1 MKDKIFVFIFLSIF
15 LISLISAETMIVD
28 AWFENDIYKTSAEIN
43 LGKVIN
49 FDAVFSSTGSPS
61 TENILVDSSLTIVE
75 ISCNQIS
82 SHTKNCTYQATPTKV
97 GTFKITVTGTDNS
110 GDSDEAELTLT
121 VTSSSSNNAPVLD
134 SIGNK
139 VINENELLEFT
150 ISAKDSDIGDTLSF
164 SAPYLPTGATLNQNS
179 GQFSWIPTFSQSGT
193 YSITFSVSDGK
204 GGTDSETITI
214 TVNDVTTSDTTAPT
228 ITLNG
233 DSSITLELGEEYTE
247 LGATATDDRDG
258 NLTSEIIISSNVN
271 TSVLGTYQ
279 VNYTVSDSAGN
290 SVNATRTIIIED
302 TTAPLIEIVTPVN
315 KTYSNDEIEVQVR
328 ITELDLQN
336 CWYELNGN
344 ERTFACE
351 NGINNFE
358 IDAESGENEL
368 IIYANDSSGNENST
382 SITFEYKKKSKSHS
396 GGGGSSTTKV
406 VDSESTNKESSGNFA
421 IPSTTSNVKGNSYKE
436 LNFLYYLIISTASLG
451 IILVSLIL
459 YRKLKPVKKP
469 VKQNYTPTQNQN
481 SPYY

>member
-1 MKDKIFVFIFLSIF
+1 MKNKFFLLLYLSIF
-15 LISLISAETMIVD
+15 LLSFTNAAIVQS
-28 AWFENDIYKTSAEIN
+28 WFEANNET
-43 LGKVIN
+43 
-49 FDAVFSSTGSPS
+49 
-61 TENILVDSSLTIVE
+61 SLTINDGSSAIFNVYSTGE
-75 ISCNQIS
+75 AQVKLYDSSSNLIYTFIVPTLYGQEYTISKSLYGLIQGDS
-82 SHTKNCTYQATPTKV
+82 K
-97 GTFKITVTGTDNS
+97 TFRITSTTS
-110 GDSDEAELTLT
+110 GDYSDLYLT
-121 VTSSSSNNAPVLD
+121 VTSSSSGGETSNNAPVLAQ
-134 SIGNK
+134 IGNK

-150 ISAKDSDIGDTLSF
+150 ISATDYDIGDTLSF
-164 SAPYLPTGATLNQNS
+164 SYSYLPTGAILNSNS
-179 GQFSWIPTFSQSGT
+179 GQFSWTPTYSQSGS
-193 YSITFSVSDGK
+193 YQIEFQVSDGK

-233 DSSITLELGEEYTE
+233 NSSITLELGENYTE

-258 NLTSEIIISSNVN
+258 NLTSQIIISSDLN
-271 TSVLGTYQ
+271 TSLIGTYQ

-290 SVNATRTIIIED
+290 SANATRTIIVED
-302 TTAPLIEIVTPVN
+302 TTAPLIEIITPVN

-336 CWYELNGN
+336 CWYELNGE

-351 NGINNFE
+351 NGVNNFE

-382 SITFEYKKKSKSHS
+382 SIIFTYKKKSVSH
-396 GGGGSSTTKV
+396 GGGGSSTTKI
-406 VDSESTNKESSGNFA
+406 VDPELTKKESSGNFA
-421 IPSTTSNVKGNSYKE
+421 IPNTKSSVKENSYKE

-459 YRKLKPVKKP
+459 YRKLKPIKKP
-469 VKQNYTPTQNQN
+469 IKQNYTPTQNQS

>member
-1 MKDKIFVFIFLSIF
+1 M
-15 LISLISAETMIVD
+15 
-28 AWFENDIYKTSAEIN
+28 
-43 LGKVIN
+43 
-49 FDAVFSSTGSPS
+49 P
-61 TENILVDSSLTIVE
+61 
-75 ISCNQIS
+75 
-82 SHTKNCTYQATPTKV
+82 AT
-97 GTFKITVTGTDNS
+97 
-110 GDSDEAELTLT
+110 LTLT
-121 VTSSSSNNAPVLD
+121 VTSSSSGGGSTSNNAPVLD

-139 VINENELLEFT
+139 VVNENELLEFT
-150 ISAKDSDIGDTLSF
+150 ISATDKDSGDSLSF
-164 SAPYLPTGATLNQNS
+164 AASGIIDGVPSGLPTGASFNTDTKT
-179 GQFSWIPTFSQSGT
+179 FSWTPTSSQIGSYFILFT
-193 YSITFSVSDGK
+193 VSDGK
-204 GGTDSETITI
+204 TTDSEQIRI

-233 DSSITLELGEEYTE
+233 NSPITLELGEEYTE

-258 NLTSEIIISSNVN
+258 NLTSEIIISSDVN

-382 SITFEYKKKSKSHS
+382 SIIFEYKKKRKSQG

-406 VDSESTNKESSGNFA
+406 VDSKSTNKESSGNFA

>member
-1 MKDKIFVFIFLSIF
+1 MKNKFFLLLYLSIF
-15 LISLISAETMIVD
+15 LLSFTNAAIVQS
-28 AWFENDIYKTSAEIN
+28 WFEANNET
-43 LGKVIN
+43 
-49 FDAVFSSTGSPS
+49 
-61 TENILVDSSLTIVE
+61 SLTINDGSSAIFNVYSTGE
-75 ISCNQIS
+75 AQVKLYDSSSNLIYTFIVPTLYGQEYTISKSLYGLIQGDS
-82 SHTKNCTYQATPTKV
+82 K
-97 GTFKITVTGTDNS
+97 TFRITSTTS
-110 GDSDEAELTLT
+110 GDYSDLYLT
-121 VTSSSSNNAPVLD
+121 VTSSSSGGETSNNAPVLAQ
-134 SIGNK
+134 IGNK

-150 ISAKDSDIGDTLSF
+150 ISATDYDIGDTLSF
-164 SAPYLPTGATLNQNS
+164 SYSYLPTGAILNSNS
-179 GQFSWIPTFSQSGT
+179 GQFSWTPTYSQSGS
-193 YSITFSVSDGK
+193 YQIEFQVSDGK

-233 DSSITLELGEEYTE
+233 NSSITLELGENYTE

-258 NLTSEIIISSNVN
+258 NLTSQIIISSDLN
-271 TSVLGTYQ
+271 TSLIGTYQ

-290 SVNATRTIIIED
+290 SANATRTIIVED
-302 TTAPLIEIVTPVN
+302 TTAPLIEIITPVN

-336 CWYELNGN
+336 CWYELNGE

-382 SITFEYKKKSKSHS
+382 SILFTYKKKSGSHGG
-396 GGGGSSTTKV
+396 GGGGSSTTKI
-406 VDSESTNKESSGNFA
+406 VDSELTKKESSGNFA
-421 IPSTTSNVKGNSYKE
+421 IPNTTSSVKENSYKE

-459 YRKLKPVKKP
+459 YRKLKPIKKP
-469 VKQNYTPTQNQN
+469 IKQNYTPTQNQS

>member
-1 MKDKIFVFIFLSIF
+1 MKNKFFILLYLSIF
-15 LISLISAETMIVD
+15 LLSFTNAAIVQS
-28 AWFENDIYKTSAEIN
+28 WFEANNET
-43 LGKVIN
+43 
-49 FDAVFSSTGSPS
+49 
-61 TENILVDSSLTIVE
+61 SLTINDGSPAIFNVYSTGE
-75 ISCNQIS
+75 AQVKLYDSSSNLIYKFIAPTLYGQEYTISKSLYGLIQ
-82 SHTKNCTYQATPTKV
+82 
-97 GTFKITVTGTDNS
+97 
-110 GDSDEAELTLT
+110 GDSKTFRITSTTNGDYSDLYLT
-121 VTSSSSNNAPVLD
+121 VTSSSSEPVTPTDTEKPVITINGDNPLETV
-134 SIGNK
+134 IGNSY
-139 VINENELLEFT
+139 IE
-150 ISAKDSDIGDTLSF
+150 
-164 SAPYLPTGATLNQNS
+164 YGATASDNVDGTITPIVVLNNVD
-179 GQFSWIPTFSQSGT
+179 TNLVGT
-193 YSITFSVSDGK
+193 YSIIYRATDKAGNFAEATRIVSVVAQS
-204 GGTDSETITI
+204 
-214 TVNDVTTSDTTAPT
+214 TTSDTTSPV
-228 ITLNG
+228 ITLNR

-247 LGATATDDRDG
+247 LGATATDNEDG
-258 NLTSEIIISSNVN
+258 DLTSEIIISSNVN
-271 TSVLGTYQ
+271 NSTIGTYQ

-290 SVNATRTIIIED
+290 SANATRTVIVED

-382 SITFEYKKKSKSHS
+382 SIIFEYKKKRKSQG

-406 VDSESTNKESSGNFA
+406 VDSKSTNKESSGNFA